1 MSVPLSVLLLPLALF
16 LILFFIFSLI
26 NLVHMIKFASFDVV
40 GFGVTFIFCAVSTL
54 LLWYG
59 YQLLNPIN
67 WTEPINFS
75 LSIFTQMPQ

>member
-16 LILFFIFSLI
+16 LLMFFIFSLI
-26 NLVHMIKFASFDVV
+26 NLVHMIKFASFDMA
-40 GFGVTFIFCAVSTL
+40 GFGVTFIFFALSTI
-54 LLWYG
+54 LLWYS

-75 LSIFTQMPQ
+75 LNVFTQIPQ